1 MQQTKTSR
9 IKLTILLL
17 SLVQMATTGLSPML
31 SKVSESFPDVST
43 ASIQFLMTI
52 PGIFVVIFALLS
64 AWISRHIRKRTLI
77 GIGTCFIF
85 LSGILAF
92 FLHGNIMLLRL
103 WSAAL
108 GIGMGLVS
116 ALTNSLAADYFE
128 GKEKAGLMGQITG
141 MGNAGGMI
149 MSIIGG
155 ILAAIAW
162 HYNYL
167 VFLLA
172 LPGLFCCILF
182 IPKEN
187 KKAPEQENDG
197 KTAKISSNAI
207 FFAATACIFL
217 FCYNVGPANLSMLIA
232 EKGIGGSALTG
243 VAAAVYLLGGALLGL
258 IFGKF
263 NSLFKMYTIPTG
275 FLLLV
280 VGFLGILASNSV
292 ALLILFCFIGGSA
305 ISMIMPQCMN
315 QVSQNPNPSQAAFAI
330 ALVMAGSNLGTF
342 LTPILSKI
350 SAAATGLENAA
361 GKFQTSAVL
370 GIALFVVYII
380 LVTVKYRGR
389 QSKRRL

>member
-1 MQQTKTSR
+1 MHQINTGR
-9 IKLTILLL
+9 IKITILLL
-17 SLVQMATTGLSPML
+17 SLVQMATTGLAPML
-31 SKVSESFPDVST
+31 SNVSESFPDVST
-43 ASIQFLMTI
+43 SSIQFLMTI

-77 GIGTCFIF
+77 CIGTCFIF

-155 ILAAIAW
+155 VLAAIAW

-167 VFLLA
+167 VFLLV
-172 LPGLFCCILF
+172 LPGLFCCLLF
-182 IPKEN
+182 LPKEN
-187 KKAPEQENDG
+187 KKAPEMKNG
-197 KTAKISSNAI
+197 GHTAKLSSDAV

-232 EKGIGGSALTG
+232 EKGIGGSTLTG

-258 IFGKF
+258 VFGKL
-263 NSLFKMYTIPTG
+263 NSLLNMYTIPAG
-275 FLLLV
+275 FLLLII
-280 VGFLGILASNSV
+280 GFFGILASSSV
-292 ALLILFCFIGGSA
+292 APLILFCLIGGSA

-315 QVSQNPNPSQAAFAI
+315 QVSGNPDPSQAAFAI

-342 LTPILSKI
+342 LTPFLSRI
-350 SAAATGLENAA
+350 SAAATGSENAA
-361 GKFQTSAVL
+361 GKFQTSCVFGIVLFAV
-370 GIALFVVYII
+370 YMI
-380 LVTVKYRGR
+380 LVTVRKKKK
-389 QSKRRL
+389 QQ

>member
-1 MQQTKTSR
+1 MQRINTGK

-31 SKVSESFPDVST
+31 SSVSEAFPDVST
-43 ASIQFLMTI
+43 SSIQFLMTI

-77 GIGTCFIF
+77 SIGACFIF

-108 GIGMGLVS
+108 GVGMGLVS

-128 GKEKAGLMGQITG
+128 GNEKAGLMGQITG

-149 MSIIGG
+149 MSIVGG
-155 ILAAIAW
+155 ILATVAW

-182 IPKEN
+182 VPKEN
-187 KKAPEQENDG
+187 KQAPVNTDG
-197 KTAKISSNAI
+197 ASASKLSSNTI
-207 FFAATACIFL
+207 SFAVTACIFL

-232 EKGIGGSALTG
+232 EKEIGGSALTG

-258 IFGKF
+258 MFGKLD
-263 NSLFKMYTIPTG
+263 SLLKIYTLPAG
-275 FLLLV
+275 FLLLA
-280 VGFLGILASNSV
+280 VGFLGILASNS
-292 ALLILFCFIGGSA
+292 AAPLILFCLIGGAA

-315 QVSQNPNPSQAAFAI
+315 QVSQNPNPPQAAFAI

-342 LTPILSKI
+342 LTPFLSKI
-350 SAAATGLENAA
+350 SAAVTDSENAA
-361 GKFQTSAVL
+361 GKFRTSAVL
-370 GIALFVVYII
+370 GIALFVVYVI
-380 LVTVKYRGR
+380 LVTWK
-389 QSKRRL
+389 KRKNNAEI